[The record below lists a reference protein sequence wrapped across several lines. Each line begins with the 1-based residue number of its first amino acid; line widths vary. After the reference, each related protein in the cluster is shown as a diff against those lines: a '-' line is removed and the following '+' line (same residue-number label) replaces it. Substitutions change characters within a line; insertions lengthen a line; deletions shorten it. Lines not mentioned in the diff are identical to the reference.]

1 MPSFTDSSGSN
12 YFGRNSMFLHVVN
25 LINVVIISVMCVYMI
40 IISNASDVI
49 RCHVISCDLQVIKGS
64 DPIEIRTP
72 PVVQVSL
79 DVAVS
84 LDDFF
89 ESDRF
94 VEYLAFV
101 LRIDISMIRVVDI
114 VSEDTPLQQR
124 KRRNLENSVNMTV
137 TLEIGDPPQNG
148 SAVSIPPVADE
159 YNQYNN
165 ESVDVDGER
174 DVSY

>member
-1 MPSFTDSSGSN
+1 MA
-12 YFGRNSMFLHVVN
+12 
-25 LINVVIISVMCVYMI
+25 
-40 IISNASDVI
+40 NASNVI
-49 RCHVISCDLQVIKGS
+49 RYHVTSCDLQVIKGS

-101 LRIDISMIRVVDI
+101 LRIDMSMIRVVDV
-114 VSEDTPLQQR
+114 VSEDTPLQR
-124 KRRNLENSVNMTV
+124 KRRNLQNTVNMTV

-148 SAVSIPPVADE
+148 SPVTIGSVIDE
-159 YNQYNN
+159 HTS
-165 ESVDVDGER
+165 ESVDLGGER
-174 DVSY
+174 DVS

>member
-1 MPSFTDSSGSN
+1 
-12 YFGRNSMFLHVVN
+12 
-25 LINVVIISVMCVYMI
+25 MCNI
-40 IISNASDVI
+40 FISNTNYVAIPECVI
-49 RCHVISCDLQVIKGS
+49 RHHVMSCDLQVIKGS

-101 LRIDISMIRVVDI
+101 LKIDISMIRVVDI
-114 VSEDTPLQQR
+114 VSEDTALPRQ
-124 KRRNLENSVNMTV
+124 RRNLLTSVNT
-137 TLEIGDPPQNG
+137 TTYILEIGDPPQNG
-148 SAVSIPPVADE
+148 LPINVPPVTDE
-159 YNQYNN
+159 YNQYND
-165 ESVDVDGER
+165 ESVDLDGEK
-174 DVSY
+174 DVSCTIRDNCLVI

>member
-1 MPSFTDSSGSN
+1 M
-12 YFGRNSMFLHVVN
+12 
-25 LINVVIISVMCVYMI
+25 
-40 IISNASDVI
+40 
-49 RCHVISCDLQVIKGS
+49 SCDLQVIKGS
-64 DPIEIRTP
+64 DPIEIRIP

-101 LRIDISMIRVVDI
+101 LKIDISMIRVVDI
-114 VSEDTPLQQR
+114 VSEDTALPRQR
-124 KRRNLENSVNMTV
+124 RHILTSVNT
-137 TLEIGDPPQNG
+137 TTYILEIGDPPQNG
-148 SAVSIPPVADE
+148 SAVTIPPVSDE

-165 ESVDVDGER
+165 ESVDLDGEN
-174 DVSY
+174 DVSYLIARREHYYNKIV

>member
-1 MPSFTDSSGSN
+1 MLSTSPGRIVISYIIVCTVCMKYFSKIIDS
-12 YFGRNSMFLHVVN
+12 
-25 LINVVIISVMCVYMI
+25 II
-40 IISNASDVI
+40 SDVI
-49 RCHVISCDLQVIKGS
+49 YISCDVQVIKGS
-64 DPIEIRTP
+64 DPVEIRTP

-101 LRIDISMIRVVDI
+101 LKIDISMIRVVDI
-114 VSEDTPLQQR
+114 VSEDTPLQR
-124 KRRNLENSVNMTV
+124 KRRNLQNSMNMTV

-148 SAVSIPPVADE
+148 TAVTIPPVADE
-159 YNQYNN
+159 FNQYN
-165 ESVDVDGER
+165 ESVDLDGEA
-174 DVSY
+174 DVRH

>member
-1 MPSFTDSSGSN
+1 MT
-12 YFGRNSMFLHVVN
+12 
-25 LINVVIISVMCVYMI
+25 
-40 IISNASDVI
+40 
-49 RCHVISCDLQVIKGS
+49 SCDLQVIKGS

-79 DVAVS
+79 DIAVS

-101 LRIDISMIRVVDI
+101 LRIDISMIRVVNI
-114 VSEDTPLQQR
+114 VSEDTPLQR
-124 KRRNLENSVNMTV
+124 KRRNLLSSVNMTIS
-137 TLEIGDPPQNG
+137 LEIGDTPQNG
-148 SAVSIPPVADE
+148 SPVTLGSVTDE
-159 YNQYNN
+159 HTS
-165 ESVDVDGER
+165 ESVDLGGER

>member
-1 MPSFTDSSGSN
+1 MYN
-12 YFGRNSMFLHVVN
+12 VSMQNCHF
-25 LINVVIISVMCVYMI
+25 
-40 IISNASDVI
+40 NASDVI
-49 RCHVISCDLQVIKGS
+49 RYHVTSCDLQVIKGS

>member
-1 MPSFTDSSGSN
+1 M
-12 YFGRNSMFLHVVN
+12 
-25 LINVVIISVMCVYMI
+25 
-40 IISNASDVI
+40 
-49 RCHVISCDLQVIKGS
+49 SCDVQVVKGS
-64 DPIEIRTP
+64 DPVEIRTP

-101 LRIDISMIRVVDI
+101 LKIDISMIRVVDV
-114 VSEDTPLQQR
+114 VSEDTPLQR
-124 KRRNLENSVNMTV
+124 KRRNLQNSMNMTV

-148 SAVSIPPVADE
+148 SAVTIPPVADE
-159 YNQYNN
+159 FSQYNN
-165 ESVDVDGER
+165 ESVDLDGEA
-174 DVSY
+174 DVRH

>member
-1 MPSFTDSSGSN
+1 M
-12 YFGRNSMFLHVVN
+12 
-25 LINVVIISVMCVYMI
+25 
-40 IISNASDVI
+40 
-49 RCHVISCDLQVIKGS
+49 SCDLQVIKGS

-101 LRIDISMIRVVDI
+101 LKIEISMIRVVDI
-114 VSEDTPLQQR
+114 VSEDTALPRQ
-124 KRRNLENSVNMTV
+124 RRNSLSGVNTMTFV
-137 TLEIGDPPQNG
+137 LEIGDPPQNG
-148 SAVSIPPVADE
+148 SPINVPPVSDE
-159 YNQYNN
+159 YNQHNN
-165 ESVDVDGER
+165 GSVDLDGEK

>member
-1 MPSFTDSSGSN
+1 MT
-12 YFGRNSMFLHVVN
+12 
-25 LINVVIISVMCVYMI
+25 
-40 IISNASDVI
+40 
-49 RCHVISCDLQVIKGS
+49 SCDLQVIKGS

-101 LRIDISMIRVVDI
+101 LRIDISMIRVVNI
-114 VSEDTPLQQR
+114 VSEDTPLQR
-124 KRRNLENSVNMTV
+124 KRRNLLSSVNMTI

-148 SAVSIPPVADE
+148 SAVTIPPVADE

-165 ESVDVDGER
+165 ESVDLNGER
-174 DVSY
+174 DVSS

>member
-1 MPSFTDSSGSN
+1 M
-12 YFGRNSMFLHVVN
+12 
-25 LINVVIISVMCVYMI
+25 
-40 IISNASDVI
+40 
-49 RCHVISCDLQVIKGS
+49 ISCDLQVIKGS

-101 LRIDISMIRVVDI
+101 LNIDLSMIRVVNV
-114 VSEDTPLQQR
+114 VSEDTPLQR
-124 KRRNLENSVNMTV
+124 RRRNLLSAINT
-137 TLEIGDPPQNG
+137 TIILEIGDPPQAG
-148 SAVSIPPVADE
+148 SPISIAPVTDE
-159 YNQYNN
+159 YSSD
-165 ESVDVDGER
+165 SVDMGVEE
-174 DVSY
+174 DVSYNRTFLSIIQL